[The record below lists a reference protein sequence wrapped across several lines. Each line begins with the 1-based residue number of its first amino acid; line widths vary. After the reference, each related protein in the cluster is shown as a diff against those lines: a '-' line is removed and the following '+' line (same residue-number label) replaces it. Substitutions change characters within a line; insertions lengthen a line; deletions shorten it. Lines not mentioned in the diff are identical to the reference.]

1 MRYRFLIVVVCY
13 CISSLLVS
21 LGNEQSNGFFLGSRP
36 STVSEIASKAG
47 SEARAPRDLGLAQDV
62 SELQSYL
69 YPDELVLIYRLQ
81 EPNSECLVIGQT
93 SVRTLTLSD
102 QTHIEALVDRYRREI
117 QSKDSGFTLARELYG
132 LLLGS
137 IQEIKKSPRI
147 TIVADGKLHLLPF
160 EALVGPEGDYLIVSH
175 LVDYSPSATVFSMTR
190 RESATRR
197 GKLPFLGIGDV
208 PPRSLRDGGAFFE
221 FKNARLNPLPA
232 TKDEIMAI
240 SELVGNRS
248 IQLLGEDATEG
259 ALKALPLS
267 EFQILH
273 FAVHGI
279 SSEGRPN
286 RSALVL
292 ASNPETGEDGLLE
305 ASEISDLDLNADLVV
320 LSGCDTGLGD
330 FVQADG
336 VANLARSFLL
346 AGAKTVVA
354 SLWGADDYYTR
365 TLMKRFYSYLV
376 QGMDK
381 GSALRLAKVTLINF
395 YGREKALP
403 VYWAGFVM
411 TGESSTPVFAEP

>member
-1 MRYRFLIVVVCY
+1 MRTRFIVVMVC
-13 CISSLLVS
+13 CIPSLFVS
-21 LGNEQSNGFFLGSRP
+21 LGSEQSNGFFLDSRP
-36 STVSEIASKAG
+36 SNVSEFTPG
-47 SEARAPRDLGLAQDV
+47 SEARASRDLGHAQDV
-62 SELQSYL
+62 SELRSYL
-69 YPDELVLIYRLQ
+69 YPDELVLRYRLQ
-81 EPNSECLVIGQT
+81 EPNSECLVIGKT
-93 SVRTLTLSD
+93 SVRTLTLPGRK
-102 QTHIEALVDRYRREI
+102 HIEALVDRYRREI
-117 QSKDSGFTLARELYG
+117 RSKDSGFTLARELYG

-160 EALVGPEGDYLIVSH
+160 EALVFPEGDYLIVSH
-175 LVDYSPSATVFSMTR
+175 LVDYSPSATVFCMTR
-190 RESATRR
+190 RKSATRR
-197 GKLPFLGIGDV
+197 ANLPFLGIGDV
-208 PPRSLRDGGAFFE
+208 PQTLRNGETFFQL
-221 FKNARLNPLPA
+221 KNVRLNPLPA
-232 TKDEIMAI
+232 SKDEVIAI

-248 IQLLGEDATEG
+248 IQLLGEHATEA

-273 FAVHGI
+273 FALHGI
-279 SSEGRPN
+279 SSERMAS

-292 ASNPETGEDGLLE
+292 APNSETGEDGLLE
-305 ASEISDLDLNADLVV
+305 ASEISDLNLNADLVV
-320 LSGCDTGLGD
+320 LSGCDTGRGD
-330 FVQADG
+330 PLQADG
-336 VANLARSFLL
+336 VVTNLARSFLL

-381 GSALRLAKVTLINF
+381 GSALRLAKLALINF

-411 TGESSTPVFAEP
+411 IGESSTPVFPEP

>member
-1 MRYRFLIVVVCY
+1 M
-13 CISSLLVS
+13 
-21 LGNEQSNGFFLGSRP
+21 P
-36 STVSEIASKAG
+36 KAG
-47 SEARAPRDLGLAQDV
+47 KDATASRNPGAALDV

-69 YPDELVLIYRLQ
+69 YPNELALLYRLQ

-93 SVRTLTLSD
+93 SVRTLTMPGRK
-102 QTHIEALVDRYRREI
+102 HIEALVDRYRREI
-117 QSKDSGFTLARELYG
+117 RSEDSGFRLARELYG

-137 IQEIKKSPRI
+137 IQEIKMSPRI

-160 EALVGPEGDYLIVSH
+160 EALVDPEGDYLIVSH
-175 LVDYSPSATVFSMTR
+175 LVDYSPSATVFCMTR
-190 RESATRR
+190 RESENRR

-208 PPRSLRDGGAFFE
+208 PTRSLRNGPAFFE
-221 FKNARLNPLPA
+221 LKNARLNPLPA

-240 SELVGNRS
+240 SDLVGNRS
-248 IQLLGEDATEG
+248 VQLLGEDATEG

-279 SSEGRPN
+279 SSEGGPN

-292 ASNPETGEDGLLE
+292 APNPETGEDGLLE
-305 ASEISDLDLNADLVV
+305 ASEISYLNLNADLVV

-336 VANLARSFLL
+336 VANLAHSFLR

-381 GSALRLAKVTLINF
+381 GSALRLAKLALINF

-403 VYWAGFVM
+403 VYWAGFAM
-411 TGESSTPVFAEP
+411 IGESSTPVFAEP

>member
-1 MRYRFLIVVVCY
+1 MRNCSTIVMVC
-13 CISSLLVS
+13 CISSPFVS
-21 LGNEQSNGFFLGSRP
+21 LGNGQSHGFLVGSQP
-36 STVSEIASKAG
+36 STVSEITPKAG
-47 SEARAPRDLGLAQDV
+47 SGGRAPRNLEPAHNL

-69 YPDELVLIYRLQ
+69 YPDELVLMYALQ
-81 EPNSECLVIGQT
+81 EPDSECLVIGQ
-93 SVRTLTLSD
+93 SSMRTLRLAGRK
-102 QTHIEALVDRYRREI
+102 HVEALVDRYRREI
-117 QSKDSGFTLARELYG
+117 RSRDSSFALASELYG

-175 LVDYSPSATVFSMTR
+175 LVDYSPSATVFCKTR
-190 RESATRR
+190 KESATQR

-208 PPRSLRDGGAFFE
+208 PQRLQNGEAFFE
-221 FKNARLNPLPA
+221 LKNVRLNPLPA
-232 TKDEIMAI
+232 SRDEIIAI

-248 IQLLGEDATEG
+248 IQLLGEHATEG
-259 ALKALPLS
+259 ALKALSLS

-273 FAVHGI
+273 FALHGI
-279 SSEGRPN
+279 SSEGGPS

-292 ASNPETGEDGLLE
+292 APNPETGEDGLLE
-305 ASEISDLDLNADLVV
+305 ASEIGTLNLNADLVV

-330 FVQADG
+330 LGHADG

-381 GSALRLAKVTLINF
+381 GSALRLAKLALINF

-411 TGESSTPVFAEP
+411 IGESSTPVFAEP

>member
-1 MRYRFLIVVVCY
+1 LI
-13 CISSLLVS
+13 L
-21 LGNEQSNGFFLGSRP
+21 
-36 STVSEIASKAG
+36 AG
-47 SEARAPRDLGLAQDV
+47 RK
-62 SELQSYL
+62 
-69 YPDELVLIYRLQ
+69 
-81 EPNSECLVIGQT
+81 
-93 SVRTLTLSD
+93 
-102 QTHIEALVDRYRREI
+102 HIEALVDRYRREI
-117 QSKDSGFTLARELYG
+117 RSKDSGFTLARELYG

-147 TIVADGKLHLLPF
+147 TIIADGKLHLLPF
-160 EALVGPEGDYLIVSH
+160 EALVFPEGDYLIVSH
-175 LVDYSPSATVFSMTR
+175 LVDYSPSATVFCMTR

-197 GKLPFLGIGDV
+197 AKLPFLGIGDV
-208 PPRSLRDGGAFFE
+208 PQTLQNGETFFQL
-221 FKNARLNPLPA
+221 KNVRLNPLPA
-232 TKDEIMAI
+232 SKDEVIAI

-248 IQLLGEDATEG
+248 IQLLGEHATEA

-273 FAVHGI
+273 FALHGI
-279 SSEGRPN
+279 SSERMAS

-292 ASNPETGEDGLLE
+292 APNSETGEDGLLE
-305 ASEISDLDLNADLVV
+305 ASEISTLDLNSDLVV
-320 LSGCDTGLGD
+320 LSGCDTGRGD
-330 FVQADG
+330 PLQADG
-336 VANLARSFLL
+336 VVANLARSFLL

-381 GSALRLAKVTLINF
+381 GSALRLAKLALINF

-411 TGESSTPVFAEP
+411 IGESSTPVFPEP

>member
-1 MRYRFLIVVVCY
+1 MRNRFIVVMVC
-13 CISSLLVS
+13 CISSLFVS
-21 LGNEQSNGFFLGSRP
+21 LGSEQSNGFFLDSRP
-36 STVSEIASKAG
+36 SNVSEFTPG
-47 SEARAPRDLGLAQDV
+47 SEARASRDLGHAQDV
-62 SELQSYL
+62 SELRSYL
-69 YPDELVLIYRLQ
+69 YPDELVLMYRLQ
-81 EPNSECLVIGQT
+81 EPNSECLVIGKT
-93 SVRTLTLSD
+93 SVRTLTLPGRK
-102 QTHIEALVDRYRREI
+102 HIEALVDRYRREI
-117 QSKDSGFTLARELYG
+117 RSKDSAFTLARELYG

-208 PPRSLRDGGAFFE
+208 PTRRLQNGEAFFGL
-221 FKNARLNPLPA
+221 KNARLNPLPA

-248 IQLLGEDATEG
+248 IQLLGEHATEG

-279 SSEGRPN
+279 SSEGGPN

-305 ASEISDLDLNADLVV
+305 ASEISDLNLNADLVV

-381 GSALRLAKVTLINF
+381 GSALRLAKLALINF

-411 TGESSTPVFAEP
+411 IGESSTPVFPEP

>member
-1 MRYRFLIVVVCY
+1 MRNRFIVVMVC
-13 CISSLLVS
+13 CIPSLFVS
-21 LGNEQSNGFFLGSRP
+21 LGSEHEFFLGSRP
-36 STVSEIASKAG
+36 STVSEITPKAG
-47 SEARAPRDLGLAQDV
+47 SEASASRDLGLAQDF
-62 SELQSYL
+62 SELRSYL
-69 YPDELVLIYRLQ
+69 YPDELVLMYRLQ
-81 EPNSECLVIGQT
+81 EPNSECLVVGKT
-93 SVRTLTLSD
+93 SVRTLTLPGRK
-102 QTHIEALVDRYRREI
+102 HIEALVDRYRREI
-117 QSKDSGFTLARELYG
+117 WSKDSGFTLARELYG

-160 EALVGPEGDYLIVSH
+160 EALVFPEGDYLIVSH
-175 LVDYSPSATVFSMTR
+175 LVDYSPSATVFCMTR
-190 RESATRR
+190 RKSATRR
-197 GKLPFLGIGDV
+197 AKLPFLGIGDV
-208 PPRSLRDGGAFFE
+208 PTRRLRNGGGFFE
-221 FKNARLNPLPA
+221 LKNARLNPLPA
-232 TKDEIMAI
+232 TKDEVIAI

-248 IQLLGEDATEG
+248 IQLLGEHATEA

-273 FAVHGI
+273 FALHGI
-279 SSEGRPN
+279 SSERMAS

-292 ASNPETGEDGLLE
+292 APNSETGEDGLLE
-305 ASEISDLDLNADLVV
+305 APEISDLNLNADLVV
-320 LSGCDTGLGD
+320 LSGCDTGRGD
-330 FVQADG
+330 PLQADG
-336 VANLARSFLL
+336 VVANLARSFLL

-381 GSALRLAKVTLINF
+381 GSALRLAKLALINF

-411 TGESSTPVFAEP
+411 IGESSTPVFPEP

>member
-1 MRYRFLIVVVCY
+1 MRHCFIVVMD
-13 CISSLLVS
+13 
-21 LGNEQSNGFFLGSRP
+21 SRP
-36 STVSEIASKAG
+36 SNVSEFTPG
-47 SEARAPRDLGLAQDV
+47 SEARASRDLGPAQDV
-62 SELQSYL
+62 SELRSYL
-69 YPDELVLIYRLQ
+69 YPDELVLMYRLQ
-81 EPNSECLVIGQT
+81 EPNSECLVIGKT
-93 SVRTLTLSD
+93 SVRTLTLPGRK
-102 QTHIEALVDRYRREI
+102 HIEALVDRYRREI
-117 QSKDSGFTLARELYG
+117 RSKDSGFTLARELYG

-160 EALVGPEGDYLIVSH
+160 EPLVCPEGDYLIVSH
-175 LVDYSPSATVFSMTR
+175 LVDYSPSATVFCMTR
-190 RESATRR
+190 RKSATRR

-208 PPRSLRDGGAFFE
+208 PQRLRNGEAFFE
-221 FKNARLNPLPA
+221 LNNVRLSPLPA
-232 TKDEIMAI
+232 SKDEVIAI

-248 IQLLGEDATEG
+248 IQLLGEHATEE

-273 FAVHGI
+273 FALHGI
-279 SSEGRPN
+279 SSERVAS

-292 ASNPETGEDGLLE
+292 APTSETGEDGLLE
-305 ASEISDLDLNADLVV
+305 ASEISTLNLNSDLVV
-320 LSGCDTGLGD
+320 LSGCDTGRGD
-330 FVQADG
+330 PLQADG

-346 AGAKTVVA
+346 SGAKTVVA

-381 GSALRLAKVTLINF
+381 GSALRLAKLALINF

-411 TGESSTPVFAEP
+411 IGESSTPVFPEP